1 MMKLIDFWPS
11 SEMKPTDLQTS
22 IENNKQNLNLKQ
34 QKKKQQN
41 QIKIQTTKNKSDF
54 FLLSSSN

>member
-1 MMKLIDFWPS
+1 
-11 SEMKPTDLQTS
+11 MKPTDLQTS
-22 IENNKQNLNLKQ
+22 TENSKQELNLKQ

-54 FLLSSSN
+54 FLLSASN

>member
-1 MMKLIDFWPS
+1 LTKLRDEAHRFA
-11 SEMKPTDLQTS
+11 
-22 IENNKQNLNLKQ
+22 NFYRKQ
-34 QKKKQQN
+34 QAKIEFKTAEKKQQN

>member
-1 MMKLIDFWPS
+1 
-11 SEMKPTDLQTS
+11 MKPTDLQTS

-41 QIKIQTTKNKSDF
+41 QIKIQRRKNKSDF
-54 FLLSSSN
+54 FLLSASN